1 MKKVQKIKK
10 SKKNRNYEDFKWKKK
25 IMKLTK
31 NMMRKY

>member
-10 SKKNRNYEDFKWKKK
+10 SKKIRNYEDFKWKKK
-25 IMKLTK
+25 IMKLIR

>member
-10 SKKNRNYEDFKWKKK
+10 SKKIRKYEDFKWKKK
-25 IMKLTK
+25 IMKLIR